1 MDVFK
6 EIFSTKGRLNRSL
19 YVKYQLIWTL
29 LIVLAGTTGAEM
41 AEFITGATDMGANI
55 TATLFYIG
63 LVGSFML
70 MARRLHDI
78 NLSGFFV
85 LAVFVPVLGI
95 FFWLYLLFA
104 PGTVGAN
111 QYGKEPST
119 E

>member
-29 LIVLAGTTGAEM
+29 LVALAGTTGSEM
-41 AEFITGATDMGANI
+41 AEFITGAADMGANI
-55 TATLFYIG
+55 TAILFYIG

-70 MARRLHDI
+70 MTRRLHDI

-85 LAVFVPVLGI
+85 LVVFVPVLG
-95 FFWLYLLFA
+95 FFFLLYLFFA
-104 PGTVGAN
+104 PGNVGAN
-111 QYGKEPST
+111 QYGAEPPT